1 MAFLRETHAPTPLP
15 DSGLNNVTA
24 PSVGDSP
31 TNYSC
36 SHGQLLPTTLV
47 PTTDSILSHSSR
59 TSSFHTC
66 HSTTGLSIRLLKP
79 RPNQGGVIILTRTE
93 TNVHLDIKLPS
104 QSWNAIQLP
113 RTKSVTSDD
122 SSSIGEDIK
131 PLLLAITVRG
141 ATMRQEF
148 VCGHCEKRMGQRPG
162 PPSLLDFHSPSN
174 IIRARDGRVR
184 VHFTFYCYSHHQKQD
199 EQYEYVVVA
208 H

>member
-1 MAFLRETHAPTPLP
+1 MTHGVHNP
-15 DSGLNNVTA
+15 DQTA
-24 PSVGDSP
+24 PSTQTTPSSSSHTP
-31 TNYSC
+31 SFYTN
-36 SHGQLLPTTLV
+36 
-47 PTTDSILSHSSR
+47 
-59 TSSFHTC
+59 